1 MLWSEASDAVE
12 PRSRR
17 IIIALLLAGGVGL
30 EQEKEDSGRTR
41 VSPQKKKNKNCPYIS
56 IDSPLFFKGLFLS
69 VCLSVPPPFLLPLFP
84 LSAIC

>member
-17 IIIALLLAGGVGL
+17 IIALLLAGWVGL

-41 VSPQKKKNKNCPYIS
+41 VSPQKKKK
-56 IDSPLFFKGLFLS
+56 
-69 VCLSVPPPFLLPLFP
+69 
-84 LSAIC
+84 